1 MSEST
6 KAAASIEIAAEFEI
20 TGWDE
25 TAYHDE
31 PENGQRLTR
40 ATVHKTFHTG
50 MLGTSVTE
58 LLTAQGVDGR
68 GYLASERF
76 TGTINGRHGSIVF
89 HHGGTDDDGALH
101 SFGHI
106 VPGTGAADLVG
117 LRGDITYVH
126 DESGAKAILRL
137 HPQPSPDHASDDD

>member
-6 KAAASIEIAAEFEI
+6 TAAAGVEIVAEFEI

-25 TAYHDE
+25 TVYHEEPDE
-31 PENGQRLTR
+31 GPKLTR
-40 ATVHKTFHTG
+40 ATVHKTFHTDIE
-50 MLGTSVTE
+50 GTSVTE
-58 LLTAQGVDGR
+58 LLTAQGVNGR

-76 TGTINGRHGSIVF
+76 TGTINGRRGTVVF
-89 HHGGTDDDGALH
+89 HHGGNDDDGALH

-106 VPGTGAADLVG
+106 VPGTGTAGLAG
-117 LRGDITYVH
+117 LRGEITYIH

-137 HPQPSPDHASDDD
+137 HP